1 MYPTHIPA
9 RQNKLLQAVP
19 AARKPESTTRRPG
32 DGMLAD
38 EVFNARASLASRHAE
53 AALMCAVL
61 EDAIDCFQKQS
72 SRATRRAKYLGREA
86 EQWFFSDDPNWLFSF
101 LSICSVLE
109 LCPQYIRQG
118 LKRCRARSGE
128 SLHQKS
134 PGEMR
139 AEQRTAV

>member
-19 AARKPESTTRRPG
+19 ADRKPESTRRPG

-118 LKRCRARSGE
+118 LKRWHGRSGE
-128 SLHQKS
+128 SSHQKS
-134 PGEMR
+134 AGGMR
-139 AEQRTAV
+139 AEQRPAV